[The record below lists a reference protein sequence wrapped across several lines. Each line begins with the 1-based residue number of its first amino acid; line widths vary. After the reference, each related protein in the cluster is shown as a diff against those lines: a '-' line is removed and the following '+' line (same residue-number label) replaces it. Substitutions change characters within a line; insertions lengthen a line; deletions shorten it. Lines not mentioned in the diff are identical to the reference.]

1 MKKVLFAF
9 LALCCFSVLAL
20 AQNKPLK
27 ITEQPRPELP
37 ASYRTLDAQGTQV
50 LRVEFLDTGDIGQVV
65 PVTNLPG
72 GLTERAVAAARKIKF
87 EPEVKDGK
95 PVTVFKQLQYFYSWN
110 GGWRVPELNP
120 EKLASS
126 DPQTEKA
133 EAIIKKAIQ
142 NLGGDRYLQ
151 VKTQI
156 GRGKY
161 SLIRDGAVASFQT
174 FVDVIVFPDKERTDF
189 KERGLKTVQVNV
201 GDTGWTY
208 EGENDIIRE
217 QNENQ
222 VKSFKRSMRVSLDN
236 LLRGSWRN
244 EAALSYVG
252 KRPSTLGKRNDVLRL
267 TYTDGYVVEFEFAS
281 EDGLPVKAIY
291 FRKNANT
298 DEEIREEDR
307 YAQFIEVDGI
317 KSPFIIDRFSNGAQN
332 SRINYESIEFNKQ
345 IPDSIFTKAA
355 SPKEAKR
362 DLKL

>member
-1 MKKVLFAF
+1 MKKVLSALLFILCF
-9 LALCCFSVLAL
+9 CLLALG
-20 AQNKPLK
+20 QNKPLK
-27 ITEQPRPELP
+27 IIEQPRPELP
-37 ASYRTLDAQGTQV
+37 ASYRTLDAQGTQT
-50 LRVEFLDTGDIGQVV
+50 LRIEFLETGDIGEVV
-65 PVTNLPG
+65 PVNNLPG

-87 EPEVKDGK
+87 EPEIKDGK
-95 PVTVFKQLQYFYSWN
+95 PATVFKQLQYFYSWN
-110 GGWRVPELNP
+110 GGWRLPELNP
-120 EKLASS
+120 DKPGPT

-151 VKTQI
+151 IKTQI

-161 SLIRDGAVASFQT
+161 SAIRDGAVASFQT

-201 GDTGWTY
+201 GDKGWTY
-208 EGENDIIRE
+208 EGENDIIKD
-217 QNENQ
+217 QNETQ
-222 VKSFKRSMRVSLDN
+222 VANFKRGMRVSLDN
-236 LLRGSWRN
+236 LLRGGWRN

-252 KRPSTLGKRNDVLRL
+252 KRAATLGKRNDVIRL
-267 TYTDGYVVEFEFAS
+267 TYPDGYNIEFEFAT
-281 EDGLPVKAIY
+281 EDGLPVKAVY
-291 FRKNANT
+291 FRKGIN
-298 DEEIREEDR
+298 DENVREEDR

-317 KSPFIIDRFSNGAQN
+317 RSPFVIDRFSNGAQN

-345 IPDSIFTKAA
+345 IPDSIFTKAG